1 MAGRPIVEAHLSYV
15 SRWLKQAEPMGFHP
29 PLASAKKKK
38 NQDKNVK
45 KMGTKWNIGSKMAA
59 RHPYR
64 VLCSLAEVKVEVFV
78 VSKQC
83 FFSFYVWNNG
93 SYIFVK

>member
-1 MAGRPIVEAHLSYV
+1 MAEAGRANGFSPTLSL
-15 SRWLKQAEPMGFHP
+15 RQ
-29 PLASAKKKK
+29 KKK

-93 SYIFVK
+93 SYIFVKLALVVS